1 MADIVSEFCQS
12 LNIGCNAD
20 KTIYVTTD
28 KDAPDIEIYDWKTK
42 EKTACKR
49 KGPTEPVRYLGVHLT
64 MTLDWSESIKKH

>member
-20 KTIYVTTD
+20 NTIYVTTD

-42 EKTACKR
+42 EKTTCKR